1 MALVLGD
8 YPEQAM
14 EEDVVPAAPMYVAAR
29 RAGIPLY
36 DPPSVSAY
44 PPGQQLPETIQERLR
59 YLRFLATYTAAERK
73 KLCRSRSWEYWLNP
87 TRRLEAATVVLGLG
101 WPDASRVRSAIWIE
115 VDGEWQLAPRVLEAA
130 KHAGMTV
137 GTATPFLGV
146 RPGELGQHLRSG
158 ALTAMHQNF
167 AVQPSLVKISYA
179 EMAAAIP
186 RFGWSGPP
194 QYSSEQVRT
203 GQDADAPPGVQ

>member
-14 EEDVVPAAPMYVAAR
+14 EDVVPAAPMYVAAR
-29 RAGIPLY
+29 TAGIPLY
-36 DPPSVSAY
+36 EAAAVSAY

-73 KLCRSRSWEYWLNP
+73 KLCRSRPWEYELTP
-87 TRRLEAATVVLGLG
+87 TKRVTAAAVVLGLG
-101 WPDASRVRSAIWIE
+101 WPDASRVRSAIWTE

-137 GTATPFLGV
+137 GAATQFLGA
-146 RPGELGQHLRSG
+146 RLGELEQHLQSG
-158 ALTAMHQNF
+158 ALTAMHQND

-179 EMAAAIP
+179 ELAAAIP
-186 RFGWSGPP
+186 RFGWSGRPHAR
-194 QYSSEQVRT
+194 SEQVRT

>member
-8 YPEQAM
+8 YPEQVT
-14 EEDVVPAAPMYVAAR
+14 EGVVPAAPMYVAAR
-29 RAGIPLY
+29 TAGIPLY
-36 DPPSVSAY
+36 EPASASAY

-59 YLRFLATYTAAERK
+59 HLRFLTTYTAAERE
-73 KLCRSRSWEYWLNP
+73 KLCRSRLWEYWLTP
-87 TRRLEAATVVLGLG
+87 TRRLEAAAVVLGLG
-101 WPDASRVRSAIWIE
+101 WPDASRIRSAIWIE
-115 VDGEWQLAPRVLEAA
+115 VDGEWRLAPRVLEAA
-130 KHAGMTV
+130 EHAGMTV
-137 GTATPFLGV
+137 GAATQFLGV

-179 EMAAAIP
+179 ELAAAIS
-186 RFGWSGPP
+186 RFGWSGRPHAR
-194 QYSSEQVRT
+194 SEQVRT